1 MVSYEEGWHYIAVEK
16 ISTVLRGTTSKYD
29 DEFYCLNCL
38 VWICLGQ
45 KTKLNPIKKYI
56 TII

>member
-1 MVSYEEGWHYIAVEK
+1 MVSYEEGWHYLAVEK
-16 ISTVLRGTTSKYD
+16 IST
-29 DEFYCLNCL
+29 EFYCLNCL